1 MYKYSFEFEELL
13 NIKSQKEDNIKNNL
27 SKETKILKEEKNHL
41 DHLLSLKE
49 KEFSNFNHKGKTIKI
64 SDIEVFYNY
73 IDNLN
78 ERIISQKNKVQIISN
93 RVESIRKHL
102 IEISKEKQMLEKIKE
117 ENFEEYKKEVLKD
130 EERINDEIVNF
141 KYFSNSL

>member
-1 MYKYSFEFEELL
+1 MYKYSFEFQELL

-27 SKETKILKEEKNHL
+27 SKETKILNEEKNHL
-41 DHLLSLKE
+41 DYLLSLKE
-49 KEFSNFNHKGKTIKI
+49 KELNNFNHKGKTIKI
-64 SDIEVFYNY
+64 SDLEVFYTY
-73 IDNLN
+73 IDNLDKK
-78 ERIISQKNKVQIISN
+78 IISKKNKIQIISN
-93 RVESIRKHL
+93 RVKNIRKHL
-102 IEISKEKQMLEKIKE
+102 IEISKEKQILEKIKE